1 MKKSTLYAIFV
12 FIGVFLVFIIG
23 YYIFPGAT
31 NNNKKVYSCIN
42 YETNTEYTFDNE
54 EEMHAVCDS
63 FNTNEQ
69 KEEKE
74 NSNEKTEK
82 ENVEEVEE
90 AFDLYTY
97 VKSDGKKAV
106 IVLVLDCNDID
117 ATKKKALKKFSDEG
131 HNLNEY
137 VIEYQYPCG

>member
-1 MKKSTLYAIFV
+1 
-12 FIGVFLVFIIG
+12 
-23 YYIFPGAT
+23 
-31 NNNKKVYSCIN
+31 
-42 YETNTEYTFDNE
+42 
-54 EEMHAVCDS
+54 MH
-63 FNTNEQ
+63 
-69 KEEKE
+69 
-74 NSNEKTEK
+74 
-82 ENVEEVEE
+82 EE
-90 AFDLYTY
+90 AFDLYPY